1 MDATVPKWAYMQMS
15 GMWGDYPKTCES
27 LQKQR
32 KTKWAPETRKEKEYH
47 GMEIL
52 KMVLTD
58 ELEKIVIKYV
68 VTVHRGVG

>member
-1 MDATVPKWAYMQMS
+1 M
-15 GMWGDYPKTCES
+15 G
-27 LQKQR
+27 
-32 KTKWAPETRKEKEYH
+32 TRNQEEKKYH